1 MRLSRPMPRATSCT
15 LAPTFSQ
22 RSAISLMKVTFIAR
36 KAFAAYFVSSAV
48 PARGEQDRRVVEVQ
62 RPEQLRHHR
71 LGALLLGADDD
82 PIGTL
87 EVRDRGALAQEFRVR
102 HDREL

>member
-48 PARGEQDRRVVEVQ
+48 RREVN
-62 RPEQLRHHR
+62 RIGAWLRYSGRYSSVITVLVRSSSAPMTIRSGR
-71 LGALLLGADDD
+71 LKSAIAAPSRRNSGFDTTAN
-82 PIGTL
+82 
-87 EVRDRGALAQEFRVR
+87 
-102 HDREL
+102 